1 MRKLI
6 VLVAMLA
13 LMLAAA
19 APAFAQDV
27 SVETGDNTHYNA
39 VGQNLVGSVGD
50 ITATQTGV
58 AAAGNHSSL
67 DDSAA
72 VAVVEQDQDVS
83 LEQSNVVLNDF
94 NGNGFVDFFD
104 FFWWWF

>member
-1 MRKLI
+1 MKKLM
-6 VLVAMLA
+6 VLAVVAAM
-13 LMLAAA
+13 MLAAT
-19 APAFAQDV
+19 APAFAHDV

-50 ITATQTGV
+50 VTATQSGV

-94 NGNGFVDFFD
+94 NGKGS
-104 FFWWWF
+104 